1 MTRATGGRTLRAEL
15 LGIVL
20 VAVVAPLAL
29 LGLWLARGTADA
41 GERLLRDR
49 LNATLDVVVRDVGE
63 RWVTTRG
70 ALLELA
76 DHAVVRTALA
86 GVHGPGVEAQRILG
100 SEVREVI
107 VRDTLGVER
116 WRLTRDAPMAGGRF
130 TVRLPL
136 RSHDGSGIGTMEAT
150 LVAAAV
156 LAPRGASSGASI
168 GAVDRAT
175 GGSLL
180 PLSFDAALAR
190 GDAFTWDGERWL
202 AVRYA
207 MQEPPVDLIAA
218 APLADYVA
226 PFRAAARRGVLVLAA
241 VAVLCVMAA
250 AALTGRTTRA
260 LEELATTADAVASGD
275 LGRTAHVPD
284 GAEVGRLARAFN
296 TMSESLRRTLDALAR
311 RESLA
316 AVGEFAAGLAH
327 EVRNP
332 LTAMRIDLQRA
343 QEKLDDQSPLRG
355 PIARALGQVERL
367 DATVSGALRLARSGQ
382 VSNAPVDV
390 LVPLD
395 AAVHAAEPAL
405 SRAGAVLE
413 VAFPPRAGLLVRGDP
428 AALEQLFLNLLLN
441 AAQALDDGGAVHVGV
456 HDDGAVVRAVVR
468 DAGRGMNADVMSR
481 LFEPFYTTRA
491 EGTGLGLA
499 LARRIARAHG
509 GEIDVESAPGAG
521 TTVTVRLPRGLPV
534 PAPAAI

>member
-1 MTRATGGRTLRAEL
+1 MTRAAGRRTLRAEL

-49 LNATLDVVVRDVGE
+49 LNGALGVVVRDVGE

-76 DHAVVRTALA
+76 DHAAVRAALA
-86 GVHGPGVEAQRILG
+86 GGHGPAVEARPILG
-100 SEVREVI
+100 SDVREVV
-107 VRDTLGVER
+107 VRDTFGVER
-116 WRLTRDAPMAGGRF
+116 WRLARDAPMDGGRF
-130 TVRLPL
+130 TVRFPL
-136 RSHDGSGIGTMEAT
+136 RSPDGTEIGTLEAT

-202 AVRYA
+202 AARYA

-218 APLADYVA
+218 APLADYVV
-226 PFRAAARRGVLVLAA
+226 PFRAAARRGVLVLVG
-241 VAVLCVMAA
+241 VAVLCVFAA
-250 AALTGRTTRA
+250 AALTSRTTRA
-260 LEELATTADAVASGD
+260 LEDLATTADAVASGD

-405 SRAGAVLE
+405 SRAGAVLD
-413 VAFPPRAGLLVRGDP
+413 VAFPPRAGVLVRGDP

-521 TTVTVRLPRGLPV
+521 TTVTVRLPRGLSV
-534 PAPAAI
+534 PAPTAS